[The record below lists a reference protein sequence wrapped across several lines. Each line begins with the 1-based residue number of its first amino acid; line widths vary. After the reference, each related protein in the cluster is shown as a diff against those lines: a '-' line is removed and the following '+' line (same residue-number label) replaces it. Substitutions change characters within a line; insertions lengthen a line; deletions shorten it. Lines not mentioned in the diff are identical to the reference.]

1 VNNNHLRRWYTQE
14 QKKLF
19 DKILIA
25 NRGEIACRVIS
36 SAKKLGIKTVA
47 VHSDVDLF
55 SKHVKLADEAVNIGP
70 PLSSQSYLKID
81 KIIDAVKLTGAQAV
95 HPGYGFLSENNQFV
109 AELEKNNIV
118 FIGPG
123 SHAISAMGD
132 KIESKKL
139 AKEAGVNV
147 IPGYMGVV
155 DTVEDALKKANE
167 VGYPVMIKAS
177 AGGGGKG
184 MRIAWNDAEARDGY
198 RLSKQEA
205 LASFGDD
212 RLLIERYID
221 NPRHIE
227 IQVLCDSYGNSL
239 WLNERECS
247 IQRRNQK
254 VYEEAPSP
262 ALTPEVRKAMG
273 EQAVALCKKV
283 GYRSAGTVEF
293 LVDSKLNFYFLEMN
307 TRLQVEHPITEFI
320 TGLDLVEWMIKI
332 AAGQPLTLQQ
342 QDIPING
349 WAMEARVYAEDPLR
363 NFLPSIGKLVTYK
376 EPGKNDPSIR
386 VDSGVNEGAEI
397 SIYYDP
403 LISKLITYGKDRP
416 KAIAKMKEALDS
428 YVIRGVKHNVNFLR
442 DVLENKRYNEGN
454 ISTKFIP
461 EEYPEGFNGHKLT
474 PKEEKHLLSI
484 AAGIHHLRYLRDS
497 TLTEEEPT
505 GPRNYVLK
513 FNKQYTP
520 VKVNEVEEKTYE
532 VFLNGETEPSIVD
545 LTNYLVDNLVIPAPV
560 DGVPNI
566 LQLIKI
572 RDLGYDLQFYGTTY
586 NVDVL
591 TPLEAK
597 LLPHMKEIVP
607 RDTSNLVL
615 SPMAGTL
622 LSISVKVGDHV
633 HVGQELA
640 LVEAMKMQ
648 NIIRATRDGVVNSVS
663 DLIGKPITFEEVL
676 IEFKKK

>member
-1 VNNNHLRRWYTQE
+1 M
-14 QKKLF
+14 F

-55 SKHVKLADEAVNIGP
+55 SKHVKMADEAVNIGP

-81 KIIDAVKLTGAQAV
+81 KILDAVKLTGAQAV

-155 DTVEDALKKANE
+155 ETVEDALKKANE

-184 MRIAWNDAEARDGY
+184 MRIAWNDAEAREGY

-227 IQVLCDSYGNSL
+227 IQVLCDSFGNSL

-273 EQAVALCKKV
+273 DQAVALCKKV

-386 VDSGVNEGAEI
+386 VDSGVTEGAEI

-461 EEYPEGFNGHKLT
+461 EEYPEGFSGHKLT

-484 AAGIHHLRYLRDS
+484 AAGIHHLRFIRDS
-497 TLTEEEPT
+497 TITEEEPT
-505 GPRNYVLK
+505 GARNYVLK
-513 FNKQYTP
+513 FKKEYTP

-545 LTNYLVDNLVIPAPV
+545 LTNYKVDSLVITAPV

-566 LQLIKI
+566 LQLIKV
-572 RDLGYDLQFYGTTY
+572 RDLGYDLQFCGTTY
-586 NVDVL
+586 GVDVL
-591 TPLEAK
+591 SPLEAK

-622 LSISVKVGDHV
+622 LSISVKVGEHV

-648 NIIRATRDGVVNSVS
+648 NIIRATRDGVVKSIS

-676 IEFKKK
+676 IEFQKK